1 MTLID
6 AHAHLSASSIGPVVD
21 EVVSQL
27 RVAGIRHVV
36 LGGVD
41 PADWGR
47 QLDLA
52 GRYPGFLTTSAGI
65 HPWVVRDCEPA
76 HLELMFLQ
84 LREQVAKFDLVGE
97 VGFDFQKDH
106 SASQKAK
113 QIYWCEQQLELA
125 SSQCKP
131 VVLHVVKG
139 HDQMLPL
146 LRGSRKLFGIVH
158 AFTGSQELAEQYA
171 RLGFVIS
178 VGGRFFSSRHGKAC
192 AWLKEM
198 PFVLETDGP
207 WTAWPQH
214 NSKLIAERWVF
225 ELRSTAKQL
234 ANAFGTSQEQV
245 FEMSERNLTKILR
258 KTGV

>member
-76 HLELMFLQ
+76 HLELIFIQ
-84 LREQVAKFDLVGE
+84 LKEQVAKFDLVGE

-178 VGGRFFSSRHGKAC
+178 VGGRFFSSRHGKTFP
-192 AWLKEM
+192 WLKEL
-198 PFVLETDGP
+198 PFVIETDAP
-207 WTAWPQH
+207 LKAWPET
-214 NSKLIAERWVF
+214 NSKLVAERWIH
-225 ELRSTAKQL
+225 ELGSSAQRMADC
-234 ANAFGTSQEQV
+234 FGFSQDQV
-245 FEMSERNLTKILR
+245 FEMCERNLTKILR